1 MNNLRKQLLI
11 AAATAGLLFTS
22 FNGTASAH
30 ENTYKV
36 QSGDTLWKIANAN
49 GLSVTDLKSWNNLTS
64 DMIYLNQS
72 LTLLAPH
79 THTTTTNYVVK
90 SGDTLWLISKNAGMT
105 VESLKALNNL
115 TSDMIYVGQVLK
127 ISSNTTTTATT
138 ASVSKVDALI
148 VEAKKYIGTPYVW
161 AGTTPSGF
169 DCSGY
174 LDYVYAKVGV
184 TLPRTV
190 ATIWNATT
198 PIATPKVGD
207 IVFFETYTSG
217 PSHAGIYLGDN
228 KFIHASSSQGVT
240 ISDLNNTYWAPRYL
254 GAKTPF

>member
-1 MNNLRKQLLI
+1 MKKQLLI

-36 QSGDTLWKIANAN
+36 QSGDTLWKIATAN
-49 GLSVTDLKSWNNLTS
+49 GLSVTDLKSWNNLSS

-90 SGDTLWLISKNAGMT
+90 SGDTLWLISKNVGMT
-105 VESLKALNNL
+105 VDGLKALNGL

-127 ISSNTTTTATT
+127 ISSNSTTTT

-148 VEAKKYIGTPYVW
+148 TEAKKYIGTPYVW
-161 AGTTPSGF
+161 GGSTPTGF

-174 LDYVYAKVGV
+174 LNYVYAKVGV
-184 TLPRTV
+184 SIPRTV
-190 ATIWNATT
+190 ATIWSATT
-198 PIATPKVGD
+198 PVSSPKVGD
-207 IVFFETYTSG
+207 LVFFETYAPG
-217 PSHAGIYLGDN
+217 ASHAGIYLGDN

-240 ISDLNNTYWAPRYL
+240 ISDLNNIYWKPRYL